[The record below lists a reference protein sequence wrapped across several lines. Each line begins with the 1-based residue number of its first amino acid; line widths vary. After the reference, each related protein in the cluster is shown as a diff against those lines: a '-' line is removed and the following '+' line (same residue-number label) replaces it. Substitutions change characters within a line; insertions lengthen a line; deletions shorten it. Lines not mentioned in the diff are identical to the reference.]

1 MLAIEF
7 FRTATKTLHGR
18 MTDALQGLTAEQLH
32 FRPLGRGNSLA
43 FIIWH
48 YVRTEDDAVNSS
60 LRKRSSLWNAEGWDK
75 KLGMDPKSQGTG
87 MTSEQAGAVR
97 IADLGEFTKYMRE
110 VFQASEAYLES
121 TPAEEMDGMIEH
133 SIIGKVTRGQA
144 FGRLIISHGSA
155 HLGEIWY
162 VKGLQGLKGS
172 PV

>member
-18 MTDALQGLTAEQLH
+18 LADALQGLTAEQLH
-32 FRPLGRGNSLA
+32 FRPLGKGNSLA

-48 YVRTEDDAVNSS
+48 YVRTEDLTVSSS
-60 LRKRSSLWNAEGWDK
+60 LQNRTPLWNAEGWDK
-75 KLGMDPKSQGTG
+75 KLSMDPNSQGTG

-97 IADLGEFTKYMRE
+97 IADLAEFTKYMRK
-110 VFQASEAYLES
+110 VFQAGEVYLES
-121 TPAEEMDGMIEH
+121 ASGEELNGVIEH
-133 SIIGKVTRGQA
+133 PIIGKTSKGQA